1 MTGTELVSLVL
12 GSAAVCGYVN
22 AKLLHLP
29 SAIGLMAIALLGSFV
44 VFGLD
49 AVGLVDSHQLQ
60 DVIDRVDFSRVL
72 MHGLLGFL
80 LFAGAL
86 HVDLADLTAQR
97 WSVAGLA
104 LLATSISTALV
115 GAGTYWMMRLL
126 GHELPVVQALLFGAL
141 ISPTDPIAVLGILK
155 SAKVPDQLAVQIS
168 GESLFNDGVGV
179 VFFTVISAV
188 AGGGHPSVASMLTL
202 FAREALGG
210 AVFGLALGYVGYR
223 VLRSIDDYS
232 VEVLITLAIVAGG
245 YTVAE
250 RAHVSAP
257 IAAVVSG
264 LLIGNHGRRLG
275 MSDTTRLHV
284 DMFWKLVD
292 EILNAVLF
300 LLLGLQ
306 AARLELSTSL
316 WLAMALAIPLVLLA
330 RFVSVAMTTRLLRF
344 RWALAPHAIKVLTWG
359 GLRGGISVALALSLE
374 RGAVRETLLALTYA
388 VGGVF
393 HLSAGPL
400 VRGGAPSM
408 AIGSGGCL
416 VEWSGYVGCP

>member
-1 MTGTELVSLVL
+1 MN
-12 GSAAVCGYVN
+12 GSEVASAIVCLAAACGYVN
-22 AKLLHLP
+22 AKVLRLP
-29 SAIGLMAIALLGSFV
+29 SAIGLMAMSLLGSFV

-49 AVGLVDSHQLQ
+49 AAGLVDSDQLQ
-60 DVIDRVDFSRVL
+60 AIVTSVDFSRVL

-104 LLATSISTALV
+104 LLATSISTLLV
-115 GAGTYWMMRLL
+115 GAGTYWLMKLFGYQL
-126 GHELPVVQALLFGAL
+126 APVEALLFGAL

-155 SAKVPDQLAVQIS
+155 SAKVPEQLAVQIS

-179 VFFTVISAV
+179 VFFTVISAAA
-188 AGGGHPSVASMLTL
+188 AGVHPSLGGMLVL
-202 FAREALGG
+202 FAREAVGG
-210 AVFGLALGYVGYR
+210 ALFGLALGYVGYR

-245 YTVAE
+245 YALAE

-264 LLIGNHGRRLG
+264 LVIGNQGRRLG

-306 AARLELSTSL
+306 ATRLALSVQLLCVMALVIPMVLAARL
-316 WLAMALAIPLVLLA
+316 
-330 RFVSVAMTTRLLRF
+330 VSVGATAQLLRF
-344 RWALAPHAIKVLTWG
+344 RWALAPHALKILTWG
-359 GLRGGISVALALSLE
+359 GLRGGISVALALSLQS
-374 RGAVRETLLALTYA
+374 GPVRETLVALTYA
-388 VGGVF
+388 VVAFSILIQG
-393 HLSAGPL
+393 LSLGPAL
-400 VRGGAPSM
+400 RRWQATS
-408 AIGSGGCL
+408 
-416 VEWSGYVGCP
+416 